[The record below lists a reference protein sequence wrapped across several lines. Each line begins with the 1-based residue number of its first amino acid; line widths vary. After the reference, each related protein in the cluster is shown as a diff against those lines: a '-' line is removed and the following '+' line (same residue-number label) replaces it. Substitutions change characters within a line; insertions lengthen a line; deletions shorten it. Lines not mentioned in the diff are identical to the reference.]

1 MDEGEQSRGYGSLE
15 SVNILFGVCVLVG
28 AAINSESKVVE
39 FQATKIFDVWLIAKK
54 NTDIPKWCWMTF

>member
-39 FQATKIFDVWLIAKK
+39 FQATKIFDV
-54 NTDIPKWCWMTF
+54 